1 MSYLQ
6 DKLAII
12 DRKIVVQDT
21 VTLIDDEVQSKSG
34 LSGMAIK
41 GGYAA
46 VKKLKGGR
54 MIDKAVEIL
63 LDDFTGAL
71 SPLYD
76 SYRAQEQ
83 HKRFADYLKLHETT
97 ATQALLQIT
106 DDRIQQAENRLII
119 STYKKLRSQAEKHV
133 SDALPGVGR
142 MIDRHVPH
150 SSSESI

>member
-21 VTLIDDEVQSKSG
+21 VTLIDEEVQRKSG

-46 VKKLKGGR
+46 VKKLKSGR

-83 HKRFADYLKLHETT
+83 HKSFATYLGLHETT

-119 STYKKLRSQAEKHV
+119 STYKKLRTQAERHV
-133 SDALPGVGR
+133 TEALPGVGR

-150 SSSESI
+150 SSESI